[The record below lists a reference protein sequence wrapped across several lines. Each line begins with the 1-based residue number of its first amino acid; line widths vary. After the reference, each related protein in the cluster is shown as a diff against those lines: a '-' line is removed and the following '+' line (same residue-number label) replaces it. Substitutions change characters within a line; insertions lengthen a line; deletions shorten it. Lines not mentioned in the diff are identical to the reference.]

1 MIEFEKEK
9 EIDKLRKQ
17 KEQVEKVTKKDA
29 EDIEELN
36 VGGLTAALHTLSQWS
51 QPRKDHR
58 VAG

>member
-36 VGGLTAALHTLSQWS
+36 VNQLIAALHPLSEWS
-51 QPRKDHR
+51 QPRTDHR
-58 VAG
+58 VTG